1 MHSTMTKL
9 ANHDFPAGVL
19 TTPPCPHFEECGAC
33 QLQHLKPDAYQAW
46 KEAEVKAQI
55 AQNGIAPEEWLPSVF
70 IGAGTRRRVA
80 ISALRSS
87 GEGDGLTLGFHRY
100 HEHTI
105 APVASCLL
113 LTPTLDKIY
122 KRLPDVLVQL
132 LPRGVQVDVLLQEAD
147 GGAVDCVISGLAER
161 EEAKLGAKQ
170 TNLVARLAEHCDI
183 RRVSFKQTEHSQPVP
198 QIELDKMTKTS
209 GALRVEISPGAF
221 LQPSVVGEEALSNA
235 VMSALGKKSKKDK
248 VLDLFS
254 GCGTF
259 AGRVLELCQVH
270 AVEADFGMSNSL
282 KIAAKGH
289 ARFTA
294 EARDL
299 FKEPV
304 SAREMKGISAVIFD
318 PPRAGAKEQCQKLAK
333 SDVPLVIAVSC
344 NPSTFARDAKILVEG
359 GYKLK
364 SLQIFDQFIYTTNI
378 ELVGVFSR

>member
-1 MHSTMTKL
+1 MTRL
-9 ANHDFPAGVL
+9 ANHEFPEGVL
-19 TTPPCPHFEECGAC
+19 ATPPCPHFEECGAC
-33 QLQHLKPDAYQAW
+33 QLQHLKPNAYQSW
-46 KEAEVKAQI
+46 KEAEVKALM
-55 AQNGIAPEEWLPSVF
+55 AQNGVAPDEWLPSVF

-80 ISALRSS
+80 ISASR
-87 GEGDGLTLGFHRY
+87 GDGDAGDFTMGFHRY
-100 HEHTI
+100 HDHSI
-105 APVASCLL
+105 APVSSCLL

-122 KRLPDVLVQL
+122 KRLPEVLPPL
-132 LPRGVQVDVLLQEAD
+132 LPRGAKIDILLQEAD

-161 EEAKLGAKQ
+161 ESAKLGAKQ
-170 TNLVARLAEHCDI
+170 TNLVARLAEYCDI
-183 RRVSFKQTEHSQPVP
+183 RRVSFKETEHTQPVP

-221 LQPSVVGEEALSNA
+221 LQPSHEGEEALSNA
-235 VMSALGKKSKKDK
+235 VMKALGKRSKKDN

-270 AVEADFGMSNSL
+270 AVEADFGMSHSL
-282 KIAAKGH
+282 KLAAKGH

-304 SAREMKGISAVIFD
+304 SVREMKGISAVIFD
-318 PPRAGAKEQCQKLAK
+318 PPRAGASAQCQKLAK
-333 SDVPLVIAVSC
+333 SDVPLLVAVSC
-344 NPSTFARDAKILVEG
+344 NPATFARDAKILVEG

-364 SLQIFDQFIYTTNI
+364 SLQIFDQFIYTTHI